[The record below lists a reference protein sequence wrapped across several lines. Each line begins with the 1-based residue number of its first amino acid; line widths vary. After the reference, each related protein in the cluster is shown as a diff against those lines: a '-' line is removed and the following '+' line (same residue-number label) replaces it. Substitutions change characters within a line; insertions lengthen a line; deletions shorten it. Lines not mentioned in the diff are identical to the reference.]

1 MSSSSNEDIAIKA
14 EGRSAPPPYE
24 EVATPPNGQADGV
37 NGLGKQ
43 DSGVRIDDFGASL
56 ERSPEELAVVRKLDM
71 YCLPIIWLMYF
82 FNFLDRSAMVNGKLD
97 GLADDLD
104 LKGTQYNTCISILF
118 VGYLVGQV
126 PSNMVL
132 SRVRPS
138 FYLAGFN
145 AMWSLVTL
153 LTYKAYDYKTMI
165 VCRFLL
171 GLFEAPFFP
180 GVTYLL
186 GTLYTRKEI
195 ATRLSIF
202 FTGNLVAS
210 AISGPFAA
218 GVFQLDGRAGLA
230 GWRWLFIIQGA
241 LSLAVAIPAF
251 YMLPNKPLT
260 TPWLTPEQRQLAH
273 DRIER
278 DTTNRTGGGKT
289 TVLDGLS
296 QAVRDWKTWAFCL
309 LSNLNVTTLGFL
321 NFLPTL
327 VRTLGFNTSAALAL
341 TSPPYVVAMIVSVWL
356 AHHSGRTNERTWHIT
371 ACEVVAILGFVMC
384 AATLNTGV
392 RYAGIMLFVG
402 SLAGVT
408 NIVIGWT
415 SSSLG
420 QTDEKRAVAMAMANT
435 CANLASVYTP
445 YLWPDVD
452 SPRFIKATAASAVF
466 CAAVVAMVW
475 FLRWMLR
482 RKNDQMRKADPLA
495 ENFFVY

>member
-1 MSSSSNEDIAIKA
+1 MSSSSIEDIATKT
-14 EGRSAPPPYE
+14 ERSAPPPYE
-24 EVATPPNGQADGV
+24 EVTTLPNGQHDGV

-43 DSGVRIDDFGASL
+43 DAGVRIDDFGASL

-71 YCLPIIWLMYF
+71 YIMPTIWLMYF
-82 FNFLDRSAMVNGKLD
+82 FNFLDRSAIVNGKLD

-104 LKGTQYNTCISILF
+104 LRGTQYNTCISVLF

-145 AMWSLVTL
+145 ALWSVVTL
-153 LTYKAYDYKTMI
+153 LTYKAHDYKTMI
-165 VCRFLL
+165 ACRFLL
-171 GLFEAPFFP
+171 GVFEAPFVP

-195 ATRLSIF
+195 ATRISIF

-218 GVFQLDGRAGLA
+218 GVFQLDGRAGIA

-251 YMLPNKPLT
+251 YTLPNKPLT

-278 DTTNRTGGGKT
+278 DTTNRTSGGKT
-289 TVLDGLS
+289 TIVKGLS

-327 VRTLGFNTSAALAL
+327 IRTLGFGPTAALAL
-341 TSPPYVVAMIVSVWL
+341 TSPPYILAMAVSVL
-356 AHHSGRTNERTWHIT
+356 VAHHSGRTNERTWHIT
-371 ACEVVAILGFVMC
+371 ACEAVAVLGFAMC
-384 AATLNTGV
+384 AATLDAGV

-445 YLWPDVD
+445 YLWPDAD
-452 SPRFIKATAASAVF
+452 SPRFMKATVASAAF
-466 CAAVVAMVW
+466 CVGVVGMAW
-475 FLRWMLR
+475 FLKWMLR
-482 RKNDQMRKADPLA
+482 RKNDEMRKADPLA

>member
-1 MSSSSNEDIAIKA
+1 MSSSSNEDIAIKTEA
-14 EGRSAPPPYE
+14 SVPPTYE
-24 EVATPPNGQADGV
+24 EVPTPLKGQHDGT
-37 NGLGKQ
+37 NSLSKQ
-43 DSGVRIDDFGASL
+43 DASVRIDDFGASI

-71 YCLPIIWLMYF
+71 FCMPIIWLMYF
-82 FNFLDRSAMVNGKLD
+82 FNFLDRSAIVNGKLD
-97 GLADDLD
+97 GLADDLG
-104 LKGTQYNTCISILF
+104 LQGTQFNTCISILF
-118 VGYLVGQV
+118 VGYLVGQI

-145 AMWSLVTL
+145 ALWSLVTL
-153 LTYKAYDYKTMI
+153 LTYKAHDYKTMLA
-165 VCRFLL
+165 CRFLL
-171 GLFEAPFFP
+171 GVFEAPFFP

-195 ATRLSIF
+195 ATRISIF

-210 AISGPFAA
+210 ALSGPFAA
-218 GVFQLDGRAGLA
+218 GVFQLDGRAGIA

-251 YMLPNKPLT
+251 YMLPNKPLA

-278 DTTNRTGGGKT
+278 DTTNRSGGGKT
-289 TVLDGLS
+289 TILEGLS

-327 VRTLGFNTSAALAL
+327 VRTLGFNTTAALAL
-341 TSPPYVVAMIVSVWL
+341 TSPPYVVAMVVSVWV

-371 ACEVVAILGFVMC
+371 ACEVVAVLGFVMC
-384 AATLNTGV
+384 AASLNTGV

-452 SPRFIKATAASAVF
+452 SPRFLKALVASAAFSV
-466 CAAVVAMVW
+466 AVVAMVW
-475 FLRWMLR
+475 FLRFMLR
-482 RKNDQMRKADPLA
+482 RKNEKMRKADPLT
-495 ENFFVY
+495 ENFYVY